1 MNTQRQVRTAR
12 AGYLVSAALF
22 GALGLAL
29 LLRPSFTVMD
39 LHHLLGG
46 GMLLFG
52 AVKMVGY
59 FSADLYGLAF
69 QHDLA
74 FGILLLALG
83 LTMAVRS
90 GGTFRTLALAV
101 GLSILADGLLK
112 LQTALDARSFGL
124 DRWWLILASALA
136 AGVGGLLLL
145 VQPYRTRTAMEQ
157 LLGLTL
163 VLEGV
168 LSAVITLTAVKVD
181 HMERR

>member
-1 MNTQRQVRTAR
+1 MNTKRQVRIAR
-12 AGYLVSAALF
+12 TGYLVSAALF
-22 GALGLAL
+22 TALGLAL
-29 LLRPSFTVMD
+29 LLHPAFTTAA
-39 LHHLLGG
+39 LSRLLGG

-52 AVKMVGY
+52 GVKMVGY
-59 FSADLYGLAF
+59 FSRDLYGLAF

-83 LTMAVRS
+83 LVMTVRS
-90 GGTFRTLALAV
+90 AGSFRPLALAV

-124 DRWWLILASALA
+124 DLWWLILTAALA

-145 VQPYRTRTAMEQ
+145 VQPYSAPAAREQ

-168 LSAVITLTAVKVD
+168 LSAITTLTAVKVD
-181 HMERR
+181 HIERR

>member
-12 AGYLVSAALF
+12 TGYLVSAALF
-22 GALGLAL
+22 TALGLAL
-29 LLRPSFTVMD
+29 ILRPAFTTEA
-39 LHHLLGG
+39 LSRLLGG

-52 AVKMVGY
+52 TVKMVGY
-59 FSADLYGLAF
+59 FSGDLYGLAF

-83 LTMAVRS
+83 LLLAVRTT
-90 GGTFRTLALAV
+90 GTFRTLALAV
-101 GLSILADGLLK
+101 GLSILADSLLK
-112 LQTALDARSFGL
+112 LQTALDARGFGL
-124 DRWWLILASALA
+124 DRWWLILAAALA

-145 VQPYRTRTAMEQ
+145 VQPYRTQAAMEQ

-168 LSAVITLTAVKVD
+168 LSTVITLTAVKVD